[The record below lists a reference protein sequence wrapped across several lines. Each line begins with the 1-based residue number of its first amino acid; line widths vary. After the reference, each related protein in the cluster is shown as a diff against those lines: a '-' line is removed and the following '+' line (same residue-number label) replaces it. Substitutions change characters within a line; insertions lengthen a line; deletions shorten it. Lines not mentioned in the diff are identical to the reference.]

1 MKDKKLDLY
10 LIAYSET
17 DNKVYMVIDG
27 VYRELYNSDTETIAE
42 SVNRTSIELSWDLH
56 ELYKRPG
63 PPRAK

>member
-1 MKDKKLDLY
+1 MKNKKLDLY

-27 VYRELYNSDTETIAE
+27 VYRELYNNDTETIAE
-42 SVNRTSIELSWDLH
+42 SVNRTSIELDWDLH